1 MLDLA
6 LFFHLI
12 SSVIWVGGM
21 FVSYMCVRPAAA
33 SLLEPPLRL
42 QLWDQIFSRF
52 FPWVWTAV
60 VLLPATGFWMIWQMG
75 GFGSIGVYVH
85 VMLGLGIAMIL
96 IFLHVYFGP
105 YRRLKIAVA
114 EQDFPGAGKRLAQIR
129 QLIALNLILGLII
142 IAAVRL
148 LRGV

>member
-1 MLDLA
+1 MLNFA
-6 LFFHLI
+6 LFLHLL
-12 SSVIWVGGM
+12 SAVVWVGGM
-21 FVSYMCVRPAAA
+21 FISYMCVRPVAA

-42 QLWDQIFSRF
+42 QLWDQIFARF

-60 VLLPATGFWMIWQMG
+60 ILLPATGLWMIWQMG
-75 GFGSIGVYVH
+75 GFGSIGMYVH
-85 VMLGLGIAMIL
+85 VMLGLGIVMIL

-105 YRRLKIAVA
+105 YRRLKTAVA

-129 QLIALNLILGLII
+129 QLIAVNLVLGLII

-148 LRGV
+148 LRGA